1 MKTFR
6 KSSNQKEVIN
16 IKHTLAIFMTVSVAI
31 VLTTILAFAGVYFT
45 TLLFIV
51 IFAEAVTYNLTKQ
64 VYEVLKKTEC

>member
-16 IKHTLAIFMTVSVAI
+16 IKHTLAIFNTIAVAI
-31 VLTTILAFAGVYFT
+31 VLTTVLAFAGVYFT

-51 IFAEAVTYNLTKQ
+51 ILAEAVTYNLTKY
-64 VYEVLKKTEC
+64 VYGTLKKTEC